1 MKNKRKKKESDRMK
15 SLSVKLGVIL
25 IGLAIF
31 TYGEAWGADWK
42 FFQVTKS
49 TEEVGGLPVYGNIHF
64 YDATSVVYPSK
75 NIVQVPTVQVWTKTF
90 HVGRDQTFPPEAK
103 DRLYETFNS
112 LKLPYTTNLMEIN
125 CSEKRFRSLK
135 VFVFAG
141 EEGVEKEV
149 PRDVFPPAYESNKIV
164 PKGEVDTLS
173 KMLCK

>member
-1 MKNKRKKKESDRMK
+1 
-15 SLSVKLGVIL
+15 
-25 IGLAIF
+25 
-31 TYGEAWGADWK
+31 
-42 FFQVTKS
+42 
-49 TEEVGGLPVYGNIHF
+49 
-64 YDATSVVYPSK
+64 
-75 NIVQVPTVQVWTKTF
+75 VPTVQVWAKTF

-103 DRLYETFNS
+103 DRPYETLNL

-149 PRDVFPPAYESNKIV
+149 PRDVFPSAYESNKIV

-173 KMLCK
+173 KALCK

>member
-1 MKNKRKKKESDRMK
+1 MK

-25 IGLAIF
+25 IIGFAIF
-31 TYGEAWGADWK
+31 TNTEVWGADWK

-49 TEEVGGLPVYGNIHF
+49 TEQVGGLPVYGNIHF

-75 NIVQVPTVQVWTKTF
+75 NILQVPTVQVWTKTF
-90 HVGRDQTFPPEAK
+90 RFGRDQTFPPEAK
-103 DRLYETFNS
+103 DRLYETLNS

-135 VFVFAG
+135 VFIFLG
-141 EEGVEKEV
+141 GEGVEEEV
-149 PRDVFPPAYESNKIV
+149 SRDIFPSAYESNQIV